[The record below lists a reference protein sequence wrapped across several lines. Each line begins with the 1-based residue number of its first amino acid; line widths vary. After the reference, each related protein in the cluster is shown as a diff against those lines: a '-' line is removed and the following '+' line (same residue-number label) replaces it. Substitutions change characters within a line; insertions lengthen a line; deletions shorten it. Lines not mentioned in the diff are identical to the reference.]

1 LDTKFFVISNTTTK
15 PREVIMKKNQTII
28 VIGALLIS
36 LAFIGAAL
44 AAGMGDDAG
53 PGFRHRGAHGK
64 DGLGPMAYY
73 VKQTMA
79 VSVLAELSGKPAET
93 VKQRLED
100 HQLREFMAENNID
113 RQAFRTAMKAKM
125 NTLVQYLTAGGYITP
140 EQAKEYTDR
149 VEHKSQLRSERRELM
164 NQLIEKGVAD
174 GTITPEQA
182 QLLQPK
188 RFNK

>member
-1 LDTKFFVISNTTTK
+1 
-15 PREVIMKKNQTII
+15 MKKNQTIM
-28 VIGALLIS
+28 VVGALLIS
-36 LAFIGAAL
+36 LVFIGVAL

-64 DGLGPMAYY
+64 DGLGPMTNY

-79 VSVLAELSGKPAET
+79 VSVLAELSGQPAET
-93 VKQRLED
+93 VRQKLED
-100 HQLREFMAENNID
+100 HQLRGFMAENNID
-113 RQAFRTAMKAKM
+113 RQAFHTAMQAKM
-125 NTLVQYLTAGGYITP
+125 NALVQYLAAGGYITQD
-140 EQAKEYTDR
+140 QAKEYTDR
-149 VEHKSQLRSERRELM
+149 VERKSQLRSERRDLM

-182 QLLQPK
+182 QMLQPK